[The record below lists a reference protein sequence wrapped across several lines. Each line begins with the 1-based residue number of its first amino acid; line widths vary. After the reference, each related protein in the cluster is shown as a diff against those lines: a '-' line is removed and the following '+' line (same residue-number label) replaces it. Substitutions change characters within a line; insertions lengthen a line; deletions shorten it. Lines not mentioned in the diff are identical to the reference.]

1 MARAGAAWTVSSY
14 ANPSTRSGPPPPHHL
29 VADPIARYLDDVII
43 HGSPERVADRVA
55 ELRESIG
62 LEYLMCAP
70 LSHESFTLFT
80 DKVLPK
86 LL

>member
-1 MARAGAAWTVSSY
+1 M
-14 ANPSTRSGPPPPHHL
+14 
-29 VADPIARYLDDVII
+29 II
-43 HGSPERVADRVA
+43 HGSPERVADRIA